1 MQNSTS
7 IDSWIVTTIYAPLHE
22 DNDNDSNIDDIQANF
37 SLEDLANVASIDVQS
52 SSEDHN

>member
-7 IDSWIVTTIYAPLHE
+7 IDSWIVTTIYALLHE
-22 DNDNDSNIDDIQANF
+22 DYDNDSNIDDIEAKF

>member
-7 IDSWIVTTIYAPLHE
+7 IDSWIVTTIYALLHE
-22 DNDNDSNIDDIQANF
+22 DYDNDSNIDDIEAKF
-37 SLEDLANVASIDVQS
+37 SLEDLVNVASIDVQS